1 MSKPSPFASK
11 VNTAVRISSV
21 KSSPFASSS
30 SAAVKPSPF
39 TSSSTSTTVKSSPFA
54 SSSSSTK
61 SSPFASSSSSSTKSS
76 PFASSTSTTVK
87 SSPFA
92 SSSSSTQSSSSIKS
106 SPFASSSSDNDVINK
121 LAKLSITPSAPI
133 AKPTRNII
141 INRKKPVQQVR
152 NIITDI
158 LKLIENDKSIGT
170 VIAALNLLIN
180 RKEDDFIPIKDLI
193 IITGQ
198 KLYPLIYKS
207 LGKLTAQQIIDL
219 IYLTANVISEL
230 KLWSLSENNIIVKTW
245 LALFAQ
251 FEKSRQLKSNQ
262 PGKLIDTVN
271 LLYSVGLVNFN
282 ENFEFYPGDDIMEM
296 LTDNVEKF
304 SRHLTTNQIGI
315 ILNAYYNL
323 DYAIDFELVD
333 KLLLQIKN
341 PEIMDILKIL
351 IFSQHFHYDIP
362 DMFLADLLI
371 KLEEDT
377 ELLNPYQ
384 IIEILSAYQSF
395 DYYPDKIPINKF
407 TAVLADK
414 YIKLQP
420 IYIGWL
426 LHTLSIFRYDV
437 FVDPSI
443 FQHNLLDKFYT
454 DLYDQVTDI
463 DWNTIIKILEGL
475 FNLNLRHWGILDL
488 LANHIKI
495 LIERDQKINVTDMIK
510 ILKVLRHFMTAYRY
524 FDRNGIHRYLIN
536 NVILYHN
543 SLSPDELSDFLGII
557 NNLKC
562 YSHGYI
568 DCNTISRP
576 SQMMLKMLAYNLEH
590 RIGEYNDSSDSYY
603 IFSAINEFKN
613 LGYKVTFAD
622 IESDLTDDLN
632 NLQL

>member
-1 MSKPSPFASK
+1 MSKPSPFATK
-11 VNTAVRISSV
+11 INTAVRVMPTNVSKPSPFTSSSTKQSSAAAV

-30 SAAVKPSPF
+30 S
-39 TSSSTSTTVKSSPFA
+39 TVKSSPFA
-54 SSSSSTK
+54 SSSSQIK
-61 SSPFASSSSSSTKSS
+61 SSPFVSSSV
-76 PFASSTSTTVK
+76 AVK
-87 SSPFA
+87 SSPF
-92 SSSSSTQSSSSIKS
+92 SSI
-106 SPFASSSSDNDVINK
+106 SSDNDVINK

-133 AKPTRNII
+133 TKPTRNII

-245 LALFAQ
+245 FALFSQ
-251 FEKSRQLKSNQ
+251 FEKSSKQLKS
-262 PGKLIDTVN
+262 IDTVN
-271 LLYSVGLVNFN
+271 LLYSFGIVNFN
-282 ENFEFYPGDDIMEM
+282 ENFEFYPGDTIMEL

-304 SRHLTTNQIGI
+304 SRHLTTNQIGV

-351 IFSQHFHYDIP
+351 IFSQHFHYYIP
-362 DMFLADLLI
+362 DMFLADFII
-371 KLEEDT
+371 KLEEDA

-407 TAVLADK
+407 LTVLADK
-414 YIKLQP
+414 YTKLQP
-420 IYIGWL
+420 VYIGWL
-426 LHTLSIFRYDV
+426 LHTLSIFRYGIV
-437 FVDPSI
+437 EGIVDSSI
-443 FQHNLLDKFYT
+443 FQNNLLNKFYT
-454 DLYDQVTDI
+454 DLYDQMTDI
-463 DWNTIIKILEGL
+463 DWPTIINILEGL
-475 FNLNLRHWGILDL
+475 RNLNLCHGEILDL
-488 LANHIKI
+488 LANRTKT
-495 LIERDQKINVTDMIK
+495 LIELDQSILNIANMIK
-510 ILKVLRHFMTAYRY
+510 ILDLFRFFINLYKY
-524 FDRNGIHRYLIN
+524 FDYKRIHNFLLN
-536 NVILYHN
+536 NIMIYYN
-543 SLSPDELSDFLGII
+543 FLSPSALRDFLYII
-557 NNLKC
+557 FAMSGYGHVYINLPTMIKPTH
-562 YSHGYI
+562 S
-568 DCNTISRP
+568 
-576 SQMMLKMLAYNLEH
+576 MLKMLAYNLEH
-590 RIGEYNDSSDSYY
+590 RIGEYNNIDYELEREL
-603 IFSAINEFKN
+603 ISAFHN
-613 LGYKVTFAD
+613 LRYKVTFAD
-622 IESDLTDDLN
+622 VESDLTDDLN
-632 NLQL
+632 NLNL